1 MSDWQTPIIIGGT
14 LIAVGGAGY
23 LIYKTL
29 NEGEEKMD
37 FSAIQRLLDSI
48 PALLQTIEELKS
60 KAQDAESLVV
70 VEKQASY
77 DAGFAAGLASVAEK
91 IYTQADLDG
100 AVALAVEPLTAELI
114 LIKGE
119 FETLKMEVDSKI
131 EIAKGEAVAMFKAE
145 LKAKYDEAQA
155 TETELELAIGE
166 MLK

>member
-14 LIAVGGAGY
+14 LVAIGGAGY
-23 LIYKTL
+23 WIYKTL
-29 NEGEEKMD
+29 NEGEEEMD

-60 KAQDAESLVV
+60 KAQDAETLVA

-91 IYTQADLDG
+91 IYTQADLDN
-100 AVALAVEPLTAELI
+100 AVVNAVGPLAEELALVKSEL
-114 LIKGE
+114 E
-119 FETLKMEVDSKI
+119 ALKVDVDGKI

-145 LKAKYDEAQA
+145 LKAKYDEAQVK
-155 TETELELAIGE
+155 ETELELAIGE
-166 MLK
+166 LLK